1 MSSSS
6 KERTEKES
14 LVLINEAMIIADKL
28 NIRKILIVCEKAIL
42 LRAIPPDTEKFQ
54 FLVVVPHEKIIEE
67 NAHEVVLCD
76 YRGVARSDRLDYILR
91 TAAELG
97 KLKKGEKAICLFSLS
112 GTRLIDSLRVVRGEE
127 LYSHISLRDLKR
139 IAKNITVDVLY
150 AIVNLA
156 MEIGREGR
164 EGVSVGTIFVVGDT
178 DRVYQLSK
186 PMIFDPFLGYS
197 EEERSIFD
205 PKVQESIKEL
215 ALIDGAFIIRE
226 DGIALSAGR
235 YLHAGAGGGKAAPL
249 RGLGARHAAA
259 AAITAHSETIAITV
273 SESTGTVRIFSG
285 GKTVMSIRSYRHHFL
300 IKKTH

>member
-6 KERTEKES
+6 RERTEKES
-14 LVLINEAMIIADKL
+14 LVLITEALVIADKL
-28 NIRKILIVCEKAIL
+28 KVRKILIVCEKAVL

-54 FLVVVPHEKIIEE
+54 FLIVIPHEKVFEE

-91 TAAELG
+91 TAIELG

-112 GTRLIDSLRVVRGEE
+112 GTRLIDSLRIVRGEE

-139 IAKNITVDVLY
+139 IAKNIPVDVLY
-150 AIVNLA
+150 AVVNLA

-178 DRVYQLSK
+178 ERVGELSK
-186 PMIFDPFLGYS
+186 PMIFDPFLGYP

-215 ALIDGAFIIRE
+215 TLIDGAFIVRE
-226 DGIALSAGR
+226 DGIVLSAGR
-235 YLHAGAGGGKAAPL
+235 YLHAGAGIGKGTPL

-259 AAITAHSETIAITV
+259 AAITAHSESIAITV
-273 SESTGTVRIFSG
+273 SESTGTVRIFSS
-285 GKTVMSIRSYRHHFL
+285 GKTVMSIRSYRPHL
-300 IKKTH
+300 LVKRTH

>member
-6 KERTEKES
+6 RERTEKES
-14 LVLINEAMIIADKL
+14 LVLINEAMVIADKL
-28 NIRKILIVCEKAIL
+28 KVRKILIVCEKAVL

-54 FLVVVPHEKIIEE
+54 YLIVIPHEKITEE

-91 TAAELG
+91 TAIELG

-112 GTRLIDSLRVVRGEE
+112 GTRLIDSLRIVRGEE

-139 IAKNITVDVLY
+139 IAKNIPVDVLY
-150 AIVNLA
+150 AVVNLA

-178 DRVYQLSK
+178 DRVDELSK
-186 PMIFDPFLGYS
+186 PMIFDPFLGYP

-215 ALIDGAFIIRE
+215 TLIDGAFIIRE
-226 DGIALSAGR
+226 DGIVLSAGR
-235 YLHAGAGGGKAAPL
+235 YLHAGAGGGKGTPL

-285 GKTVMSIRSYRHHFL
+285 GKTVMSIRSYRPHL
-300 IKKTH
+300 LVKRTH